1 MTPEISVSRPRM
13 RPFGDVISIA
23 AARDIVSN
31 SAFPLSR
38 LERVSLYDARNR
50 VVASEVVATR
60 DVPPFAR
67 AAMDGYAVRA
77 GDTRNASHAEPAT
90 LRLVERIYTGQ
101 VPTRPLE
108 PGQCSEIATGAPLPA
123 GADAVVMV
131 EQTEP
136 ESDRLIR
143 IFSSVQPS
151 QHVGPQGADIR
162 VGQVVLKRGDV
173 LTAARI
179 GAIAAL
185 GESEVDVFTKP
196 RVAILSTGNELV
208 PPGRPLAP
216 GHIYDVNRYT
226 LAAVI
231 AEHGGVP
238 VPYGTAHDTLAELT
252 SALDA
257 CLAEDCVV
265 ISGGSSV
272 GERDLIVDVVSE
284 RGEIRFHGIAVKP
297 GKPTLFGV
305 INGKPIFGM
314 SGYPTSCLINA
325 YVLVVPLLRA
335 LANLPPYVPRR
346 LSLPLASRVASA
358 PGRHQFLTVRV
369 ADDQAFPVFKASG
382 DITSMSQAD
391 GYVEIPAGAESVE
404 KGEIVEVTL
413 F

>member
-1 MTPEISVSRPRM
+1 MPLSRQHM

-23 AARDIVSN
+23 AARDIVHA
-31 SAFPLSR
+31 SAIPLSR
-38 LERVSLYDARNR
+38 LERVSLYDAPDR
-50 VVASEVVATR
+50 VIASDIMATR

-77 GDTRNASHAEPAT
+77 GDTRDASRARPAT
-90 LRLVERIYTGQ
+90 LRLVETIYTGQ
-101 VPTRPLE
+101 VPTKPLG
-108 PGQCSEIATGAPLPA
+108 PGDCSEIATGAPLPA

-131 EQTEP
+131 EETASEP
-136 ESDRLIR
+136 EGLVTIL
-143 IFSSVQPS
+143 SSVRPS

-162 VGQVVLKRGDV
+162 AGQVVLRRGDL
-173 LTAARI
+173 LTAGRI
-179 GAIAAL
+179 GSIAAL
-185 GESEVDVFTKP
+185 GQAEVDVFAKP
-196 RVAILSTGNELV
+196 RVAILSTGNEIV

-216 GHIYDVNRYT
+216 GQIYDVNRYT

-231 AEHGGVP
+231 ADNGGVP
-238 VPYGTAHDTLAELT
+238 VPYGTAHDTLTEIT
-252 SALDA
+252 SALDG

-272 GERDLIVDVVSE
+272 GERDLIVDVVAE
-284 RGEIRFHGIAVKP
+284 RGEVRFHGIAVKP
-297 GKPTLFGV
+297 GKPTLFGL
-305 INGKPIFGM
+305 IGGKPVFGM
-314 SGYPTSCLINA
+314 SGYPTSCLVNA

-346 LSLPLASRVASA
+346 VSLPLASRVASA
-358 PGRHQFLTVRV
+358 PGRHQFLTVRIT
-369 ADDQAFPVFKASG
+369 DSQAVPVFKASG

-391 GYVEIPAGAESVE
+391 GYVEIPAAVESVD